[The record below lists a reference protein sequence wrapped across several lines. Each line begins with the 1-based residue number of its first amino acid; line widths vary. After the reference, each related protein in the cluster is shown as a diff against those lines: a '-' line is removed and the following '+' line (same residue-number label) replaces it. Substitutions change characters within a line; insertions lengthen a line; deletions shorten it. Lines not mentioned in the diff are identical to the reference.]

1 MYSFPLK
8 TPKSITGFKIFGFE
22 MWIFDAGV
30 YNCLFLPAA
39 PVPHTATFDPYEALV
54 GLSDPAPPAALVLG
68 GESVGASRFSTTPT
82 IEEPRRGLTCVSCR
96 AFVWWCRR
104 GICVMIYSS
113 SSGSVSVIIIRAFL
127 VHATQV
133 YSVP

>member
-1 MYSFPLK
+1 
-8 TPKSITGFKIFGFE
+8 

-68 GESVGASRFSTTPT
+68 GESVGATRFSTTPT

-96 AFVWWCRR
+96 PVFGGVDEAFV
-104 GICVMIYSS
+104 SS
-113 SSGSVSVIIIRAFL
+113 FTVAAVVQFLSLLYVQHFLYMPHRFILFPSVLNGSSVVSEEFR
-127 VHATQV
+127 
-133 YSVP
+133 